1 MDSVLNCAFIGCGN
15 ISQTKHLPLCRE
27 DPHLHIR
34 ALYDPVREKAAM
46 CSKQFG
52 TSDTYIAEEPGDIF
66 QDDAV
71 DVVFVAT
78 PNNTHAAY
86 AIQALNAG
94 KHVICE
100 KPMAISP
107 TEAEAMLEA
116 SRKNRRLLHIS
127 YQNRY
132 THQAR
137 YAKRLTSEGAL
148 SHIYYA
154 KAYALR
160 RRAVPTWG
168 ITTQRKFQ
176 GGGPLIDIGS
186 HAIDLALWLCNNFE
200 PDYAVGTTYREL
212 IQRGSDANRWGQWNQ
227 ETTDIEDAAFGFVV
241 MKNGMTLLVESS
253 YALNLCEEM
262 EASVDLF
269 GVNAGLQLRQNG
281 TITLIHEMAGSMLLS
296 TNEIQQTPRSLT
308 PGVCASS
315 PSEEEHREF
324 VNMLMDG
331 SVWDPAAEQ
340 ACVVSR
346 IVDGLYRSAASKR
359 PVWF

>member
-127 YQNRY
+127 YQNPLHPSG
-132 THQAR
+132 TVCQASDVGR
-137 YAKRLTSEGAL
+137 GTV
-148 SHIYYA
+148 SH
-154 KAYALR
+154 L
-160 RRAVPTWG
+160 
-168 ITTQRKFQ
+168 
-176 GGGPLIDIGS
+176 
-186 HAIDLALWLCNNFE
+186 LCKSVC
-200 PDYAVGTTYREL
+200 PASPCCPHMGDY
-212 IQRGSDANRWGQWNQ
+212 
-227 ETTDIEDAAFGFVV
+227 
-241 MKNGMTLLVESS
+241 
-253 YALNLCEEM
+253 
-262 EASVDLF
+262 
-269 GVNAGLQLRQNG
+269 
-281 TITLIHEMAGSMLLS
+281 H
-296 TNEIQQTPRSLT
+296 
-308 PGVCASS
+308 
-315 PSEEEHREF
+315 
-324 VNMLMDG
+324 
-331 SVWDPAAEQ
+331 
-340 ACVVSR
+340 
-346 IVDGLYRSAASKR
+346 SA
-359 PVWF
+359 